1 MGSQDVISMSLCLMS
16 SETVLWK
23 KTYNINPDISFS
35 EMWVED
41 QEVSCLRHLTFSV
54 PSFHNKFKDI
64 KKII

>member
-54 PSFHNKFKDI
+54 PSVHNKFKDI